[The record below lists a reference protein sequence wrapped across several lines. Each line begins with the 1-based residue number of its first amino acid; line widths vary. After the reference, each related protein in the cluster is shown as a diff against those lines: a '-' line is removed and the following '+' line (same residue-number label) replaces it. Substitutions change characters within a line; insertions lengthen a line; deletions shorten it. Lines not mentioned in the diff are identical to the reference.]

1 MMIEALG
8 SHTASGGRRRD
19 RLAAAFV
26 LLIMGAGCFALW
38 IGVPIGV
45 LVLLSK
51 ATRSVTAHV
60 VLGIVLVPA
69 AMVAFSPVLVWL
81 NWLYLR
87 ITGVIARIEYDAR
100 ESGWTRRVGGPLEP
114 MLIASLVIALAALAV
129 WFFLW
134 AENPSIQVL

>member
-1 MMIEALG
+1 MIEA
-8 SHTASGGRRRD
+8 SVNHSARGGRRRD
-19 RLAAAFV
+19 RLAAASV
-26 LLIMGAGCFALW
+26 LLVMVAGCFALW
-38 IGVPIGV
+38 IGVPVGV
-45 LVLLSK
+45 LVLLSQV
-51 ATRSVTAHV
+51 TRSATVHV

-87 ITGVIARIEYDAR
+87 ITGAVARLEDDAR
-100 ESGWTRRVGGPLEP
+100 ESGWSRRLGGPLEP
-114 MLIASLVIALAALAV
+114 MLVASLVIALAALTI